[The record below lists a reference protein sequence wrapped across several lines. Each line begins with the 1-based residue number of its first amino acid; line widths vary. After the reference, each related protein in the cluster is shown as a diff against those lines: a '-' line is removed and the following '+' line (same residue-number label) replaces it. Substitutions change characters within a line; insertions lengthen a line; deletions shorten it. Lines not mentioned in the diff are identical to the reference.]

1 MSEQKDYSLLSGLTL
16 AYIGDAIYEVYIRDF
31 LIRSGQTRPNQL
43 HRLATHYVSAKAQ
56 HFLMEEM
63 LQENFLTE
71 EEQAIYKRGRNAKSH
86 TSAKNTS
93 VFIYRASTGFECL
106 IGYLHLTDQKER
118 LDELV
123 AWCIERISE
132 KNEK

>member
-1 MSEQKDYSLLSGLTL
+1 MSENKDYSLLSGLTL

-56 HFLMEEM
+56 HYLIELMMEED
-63 LQENFLTE
+63 FLTE
-71 EEQAIYKRGRNAKSH
+71 EELAIYKRGRNAKSH

-106 IGYLHLTDQKER
+106 IGYLHLTEQKKR
-118 LDELV
+118 LDEVV
-123 AWCIERISE
+123 AWCIERIGEKSE
-132 KNEK
+132 K